1 MDSDIL
7 QEINAVVDEV
17 CTKFQYDS
25 IDKEGNDSLRTVL
38 IKICTVMLKDSN
50 KEDRNL
56 FYEMLRH
63 TPIVVTENLT
73 LEGYQQLEAQFI
85 GNVNPHIVEEKSD
98 LGEYGKKVGAGAYVS
113 EPILDEHLQVQGKK
127 SFIYIQKVEESEQQF
142 FGTDI
147 NVSHLIHELGHA
159 WHSEIDQYT
168 MDSNNIL
175 RSRTG
180 MAEFF
185 YSFSKNADGTFLKH
199 TNKVSGLMIE
209 EGMNTLC
216 EEQAMADYLN
226 ITLEEMKKKYRT
238 VLIPSNYQ
246 GYISNFVNYMLQHLD
261 GKDFEHF
268 RMYGDAQSREKIE
281 SLMSRTKYW
290 ENREQDI
297 LPTSD
302 SPRNYNNKRQII
314 AKMDSSRVQEFFK
327 NYEDVY
333 FPDISQMSPLDKIEN
348 VLEQF
353 YNMSLIKYSIDIED
367 YKAFLNSLGYEGYSL
382 VNQSSDVKKK
392 DELLHSVSD
401 VTLSE
406 FNNVSN
412 DIRSV
417 VSQEH
422 DRETDD
428 KGEDR

>member
-1 MDSDIL
+1 MNQEII
-7 QEINAVVDEV
+7 QEINNVVNEV
-17 CTKFQYDS
+17 CEKFQYDS
-25 IDKEGNDSLRTVL
+25 TDREGNDSLKTVL

-50 KEDRNL
+50 EEDRNL

-73 LEGYQQLEAQFI
+73 PEGYKHLEEKYI
-85 GNVNPHIVEEKSD
+85 GNVNPHIVEEKSNV
-98 LGEYGKKVGAGAYVS
+98 GEYGKNVGAGAYVS
-113 EPILDEHLQVQGKK
+113 EPILDENLQLKGKK
-127 SFIYIQKVEESEQQF
+127 SFLYIQKVNNREQQF

-159 WHSEIDQYT
+159 WHAEKDQYT
-168 MDSNNIL
+168 MLPNNTL

-180 MAEFF
+180 TAEFI
-185 YSFSKNADGTFLKH
+185 YSFSKNADGTYTMH
-199 TNKVSGLMIE
+199 NDKVSGLMIE

-216 EEQAMADYLN
+216 EEQAMADYMN
-226 ITLEEMKKKYRT
+226 IPLAEMKDKYRT

-246 GYISNFVNYMLQHLD
+246 TYIATVVSYMLQQLN
-261 GKDFEHF
+261 GKDFEQW
-268 RMYGDAQSREKIE
+268 RMYGDSESKERIE

-290 ENREQDI
+290 KNREQDI

-302 SPRNYNNKRQII
+302 NPRNYNNKRQII
-314 AKMDSSRVQEFFK
+314 ARMQGDRVQEFFK
-327 NYEDVY
+327 QYEDIY

-353 YNMSLIKYSIDIED
+353 YNMATIKYSIDLED
-367 YKAFLNSLGYEGYSL
+367 YKAFLNCLAYEDYSL
-382 VNQSSDVKKK
+382 INQAADIKKK
-392 DELLHSVSD
+392 DELLHLVSD

-406 FNNVSN
+406 FNKGVN
-412 DIRSV
+412 DVRGAV
-417 VSQEH
+417 LQEQNK
-422 DRETDD
+422 ETNE

>member
-25 IDKEGNDSLRTVL
+25 VDKEGNDSLRTVL

-159 WHSEIDQYT
+159 WHSERDQYT

-199 TNKVSGLMIE
+199 TDKVSGLMIE

-314 AKMDSSRVQEFFK
+314 ARMDSSRVQEFFK

>member
-1 MDSDIL
+1 MN
-7 QEINAVVDEV
+7 QEINKVVNEV
-17 CTKFQYDS
+17 CEKFQYDS
-25 IDKEGNDSLRTVL
+25 TDIEGNDSLKTVL

-50 KEDRNL
+50 EEDRNL

-73 LEGYQQLEAQFI
+73 PEGYKRLEEKYI
-85 GNVNPHIVEEKSD
+85 GNVNPHIVEEKSNV
-98 LGEYGKKVGAGAYVS
+98 GEYGKNVGAGAYVS
-113 EPILDEHLQVQGKK
+113 EPILDENLQLKGKK
-127 SFIYIQKVEESEQQF
+127 SFLYIQKVNNREQQF

-159 WHSEIDQYT
+159 WHAEKDQYT
-168 MDSNNIL
+168 MLPNNTL
-175 RSRTG
+175 KNRTG
-180 MAEFF
+180 TAEFI
-185 YSFSKNADGTFLKH
+185 YSFSKNPDGTYTMH
-199 TNKVSGLMIE
+199 TDKVSGLMLE

-216 EEQAMADYLN
+216 EEQAMADYMN
-226 ITLEEMKKKYRT
+226 ISLEEMKDKYRT
-238 VLIPSNYQ
+238 VLIPSSYQ
-246 GYISNFVNYMLQHLD
+246 GYIANFVSYMLQQLNS
-261 GKDFEHF
+261 KDFEQW
-268 RMYGDAQSREKIE
+268 RMYGDSESKGRIE

-314 AKMDSSRVQEFFK
+314 ARMQGDSVQEFFK
-327 NYEDVY
+327 HYENIY

-353 YNMSLIKYSIDIED
+353 YNMALIKYSIDLED

-382 VNQSSDVKKK
+382 INQSSDIKKK

-401 VTLSE
+401 VSLSE
-406 FNNVSN
+406 FNNVAK
-412 DIRSV
+412 DIRSAV
-417 VSQEH
+417 LQEQN
-422 DRETDD
+422 RETDD
-428 KGEDR
+428 KGENR

>member
-159 WHSEIDQYT
+159 WHSERDQYT

-199 TNKVSGLMIE
+199 TDKVSGLMIE

>member
-1 MDSDIL
+1 MN
-7 QEINAVVDEV
+7 QEINKVVNEV
-17 CTKFQYDS
+17 CEKFQYDS
-25 IDKEGNDSLRTVL
+25 TDREGNDSLKTVL

-50 KEDRNL
+50 EEDRNL

-73 LEGYQQLEAQFI
+73 PEGYKRLEKKYI
-85 GNVNPHIVEEKSD
+85 GNVNPHIVEEKSNV
-98 LGEYGKKVGAGAYVS
+98 GEYGKNVGAGAYVS
-113 EPILDEHLQVQGKK
+113 EPILDENLQLKGKK
-127 SFIYIQKVEESEQQF
+127 SFLYIQKVNNREQQF

-159 WHSEIDQYT
+159 WHAEKDQYT
-168 MDSNNIL
+168 MLPNNTL
-175 RSRTG
+175 KNRTG
-180 MAEFF
+180 TAEFI
-185 YSFSKNADGTFLKH
+185 YSFSKNPDGTYTMH
-199 TNKVSGLMIE
+199 TDKVSGLMLE

-216 EEQAMADYLN
+216 EEQAMANYMN
-226 ITLEEMKKKYRT
+226 ISLEEMKDKYRT
-238 VLIPSNYQ
+238 VLIPSSYQ
-246 GYISNFVNYMLQHLD
+246 GYIANFVSYMLQQLNS
-261 GKDFEHF
+261 KDFEQW
-268 RMYGDAQSREKIE
+268 RMYGDSESKGRIE

-314 AKMDSSRVQEFFK
+314 AKMQGDSVQEFFK
-327 NYEDVY
+327 HYENIY

-353 YNMSLIKYSIDIED
+353 YNMSLIKYSIDLED

-382 VNQSSDVKKK
+382 INQSSDIKKK

-401 VTLSE
+401 VSLSE
-406 FNNVSN
+406 FNNVAK
-412 DIRSV
+412 DIRSAV
-417 VSQEH
+417 LQEQN
-422 DRETDD
+422 RETDD
-428 KGEDR
+428 KGENR

>member
-1 MDSDIL
+1 MNQEII
-7 QEINAVVDEV
+7 QEINNVVNEV
-17 CTKFQYDS
+17 CEKFQYDS
-25 IDKEGNDSLRTVL
+25 TDREGNDSLKTVL

-50 KEDRNL
+50 EEDRNL

-73 LEGYQQLEAQFI
+73 PEGYKRLEEKYI
-85 GNVNPHIVEEKSD
+85 GNVNPHIVEEKSNV
-98 LGEYGKKVGAGAYVS
+98 GEYGKNVGAGAYVS
-113 EPILDEHLQVQGKK
+113 EPILDENLQLKGKK
-127 SFIYIQKVEESEQQF
+127 SFLYIQKVNNREQQF

-159 WHSEIDQYT
+159 WHAEKDQYT
-168 MDSNNIL
+168 MLPNNTL
-175 RSRTG
+175 KNRTG
-180 MAEFF
+180 TAEFI
-185 YSFSKNADGTFLKH
+185 YSFSKNPDGTYTMH
-199 TNKVSGLMIE
+199 TDKVSGLMLE

-216 EEQAMADYLN
+216 EEQAMADYMN
-226 ITLEEMKKKYRT
+226 ISLEEMKNKYRT
-238 VLIPSNYQ
+238 VLIPSSYQ
-246 GYISNFVNYMLQHLD
+246 GYIANFVSYMLQQLNS
-261 GKDFEHF
+261 KDFEQW
-268 RMYGDAQSREKIE
+268 RMYGDSESKGRIE

-314 AKMDSSRVQEFFK
+314 ARMQGDSVQEFFK
-327 NYEDVY
+327 HYENIY

-353 YNMSLIKYSIDIED
+353 YNMSLIKYSIDLED

-382 VNQSSDVKKK
+382 INQSSDIKKK

-401 VTLSE
+401 VSLSE
-406 FNNVSN
+406 FNNVAK
-412 DIRSV
+412 DIRSAV
-417 VSQEH
+417 LQEQN
-422 DRETDD
+422 RETDD
-428 KGEDR
+428 KGENR